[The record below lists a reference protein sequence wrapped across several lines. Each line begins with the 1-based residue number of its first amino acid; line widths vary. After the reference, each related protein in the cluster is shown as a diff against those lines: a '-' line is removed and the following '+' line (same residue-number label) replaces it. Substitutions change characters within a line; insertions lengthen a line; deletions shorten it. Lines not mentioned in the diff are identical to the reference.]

1 MLDAIAAKDMKQLS
15 TLYSHVQEEMNALN
29 KANEEQNG
37 TSLFSERQRKSL
49 AMENAWFGLISLEM
63 KEEDDF
69 PAMANAVNQ
78 FTGELIILTN
88 YKKNY
93 RTDVAWLDYLG
104 REILLLNKNYP
115 SEQRLISIRKNDL
128 QRTWKRTRSVLQNN
142 SKNIALISK
151 TNRLISNILK
161 SNNSKKLVK
170 LAQKELDVVDEIEK
184 ALNIG

>member
-1 MLDAIAAKDMKQLS
+1 
-15 TLYSHVQEEMNALN
+15 
-29 KANEEQNG
+29 
-37 TSLFSERQRKSL
+37 
-49 AMENAWFGLISLEM
+49 MENAWFGLISLEM